1 MAINRKIKKLLF
13 TFGVLVTIIY
23 FLPFVGKEST
33 QSAKDT
39 YDVIIV
45 LGNSPEND
53 CQPSLIMKQR
63 VEKGIELFQQGVSNK
78 ILFSGGV
85 SVDGCVEAWI
95 MRDIA
100 LSKGVPDSCIIMEEQ
115 SKNTYQN
122 AFYSVRKMEKMGLK
136 TMAIVTSEF
145 HKKRVGNIF
154 ANYDIEYRLYSC
166 SDPPKSFN
174 TLIWKI
180 REHTILIYHT
190 IFGYSVS
197 FGLP

>member
-1 MAINRKIKKLLF
+1 MATNRKIKNVVF
-13 TFGVLVTIIY
+13 TFGVLVSIIY
-23 FLPFVGKEST
+23 FLPFIGKEST
-33 QSAKDT
+33 QSTKDT

-63 VEKGIELFQQGVSNK
+63 VEKGVELFQQGVSNK

-100 LSKGVPDSCIIMEEQ
+100 LFKGIPDSCIIMEEQ

-154 ANYDIEYRLYSC
+154 ANYDIEYRLYSY